1 MGKETEQKQEIVNQG
16 VHTYSQEEAY
26 VWPEEP
32 VLREQLEWFQDQ
44 KLALMVHWGVYNQ
57 LGMVAS
63 WALSDEDAEWSRKTM
78 DWTDDGEVFK
88 RQYRALNRAFDPVA
102 FQPEEWAKMAKK
114 CGFRYLI
121 LTTKHHDGFCLWDT
135 AYTEY
140 KTTAEDCPFH
150 THKYADIVRAMFDA
164 FRKEKLGIGVYYS
177 KADWH
182 CPDYWEKEKVFTG
195 KTTRNPTYNP
205 KENPEAWE
213 RFRAFTR
220 DQILELG
227 KQYGRL
233 DILWF
238 DAGWVVATNG
248 QDIRL
253 GEIVEEVRKTQ
264 PWVLAVDRTVGGA
277 YENYV
282 TPEMCV
288 PEKPLC
294 VPWESC
300 LTLGA
305 DFNYAY
311 GDHYK
316 SPRELINLLV
326 NIVAKGGNLALNISP
341 QPDGRIPVEAWE
353 SLREL
358 GVWMQMYGEAIYG
371 TRICAPYRS
380 GNLAFT
386 RKGDVVYV
394 IRLYPEEREAVE
406 EKLLIPYQ
414 GKIRGISMV
423 DTKKEAD
430 WKMTEEGIQVVIPQE
445 YREGETPIAIV
456 WKIEQ

>member
-1 MGKETEQKQEIVNQG
+1 M
-16 VHTYSQEEAY
+16 
-26 VWPEEP
+26 
-32 VLREQLEWFQDQ
+32 
-44 KLALMVHWGVYNQ
+44 
-57 LGMVAS
+57 
-63 WALSDEDAEWSRKTM
+63 
-78 DWTDDGEVFK
+78 
-88 RQYRALNRAFDPVA
+88 
-102 FQPEEWAKMAKK
+102 
-114 CGFRYLI
+114 C
-121 LTTKHHDGFCLWDT
+121 
-135 AYTEY
+135 
-140 KTTAEDCPFH
+140 
-150 THKYADIVRAMFDA
+150 
-164 FRKEKLGIGVYYS
+164 
-177 KADWH
+177 
-182 CPDYWEKEKVFTG
+182 
-195 KTTRNPTYNP
+195 
-205 KENPEAWE
+205 
-213 RFRAFTR
+213 
-220 DQILELG
+220 
-227 KQYGRL
+227 
-233 DILWF
+233 
-238 DAGWVVATNG
+238 AG
-248 QDIRL
+248 
-253 GEIVEEVRKTQ
+253 
-264 PWVLAVDRTVGGA
+264 
-277 YENYV
+277 
-282 TPEMCV
+282 
-288 PEKPLC
+288 KPLR

-316 SPRELINLLV
+316 SPRELVNLLV

-353 SLREL
+353 SLRGL

-423 DTKKEAD
+423 DTKKEAE

>member
-16 VHTYSQEEAY
+16 VHRYSQEEAY

-44 KLALMVHWGVYNQ
+44 KLALMVHWGMYNQ

-63 WALSDEDAEWSRKTM
+63 WALSDEDAEWSRKTV
-78 DWTDDGEVFK
+78 DWTDDGELFK
-88 RQYRALNRAFDPVA
+88 RQYRALNRAFNPVA

-140 KTTAEDCPFH
+140 KTTAEECPFH

-164 FRKEKLGIGVYYS
+164 FRKEGLGIGAYFS

-182 CPDYWEKEKVFTG
+182 CPDYWETEKALTR
-195 KTTRNPTYNP
+195 KTTRNPTYDP

-238 DAGWVVATNG
+238 DAGWVAAANG

-288 PEKPLC
+288 PEKPLR

-316 SPRELINLLV
+316 SQRELVNLLV
-326 NIVAKGGNLALNISP
+326 NIVAKGGNMALNVSP

-353 SLREL
+353 SLRGL
-358 GVWMQMYGEAIYG
+358 GAWMQTYGEAIYG
-371 TRICAPYRS
+371 TRICAPYQS

-386 RKGDVVYV
+386 QKGDTVYA
-394 IRLYPEEREAVE
+394 IRLYPEEGEAVE
-406 EKLLIPYQ
+406 EELLIPYQ
-414 GKIRGISMV
+414 EKIRGISMV
-423 DTKKEAD
+423 DTKKAVE
-430 WKMTEEGIQVVIPQE
+430 WQIIQQVTLKRLNSYE
-445 YREGETPIAIV
+445 R
-456 WKIEQ
+456 

>member
-63 WALSDEDAEWSRKTM
+63 WALSDEDAEWSRKTV

-102 FQPEEWAKMAKK
+102 FQPEEWAKMAKE

-164 FRKEKLGIGVYYS
+164 FRNEGLGIGAYFS

-182 CPDYWEKEKVFTG
+182 CPNYWEKEKALTG
-195 KTTRNPTYNP
+195 KTTRNPTYDP

-238 DAGWVVATNG
+238 DAGWVAAANG

-288 PEKPLC
+288 PEKPLR
-294 VPWESC
+294 VP
-300 LTLGA
+300 
-305 DFNYAY
+305 
-311 GDHYK
+311 
-316 SPRELINLLV
+316 
-326 NIVAKGGNLALNISP
+326 
-341 QPDGRIPVEAWE
+341 WE

-423 DTKKEAD
+423 DTKKAVE
-430 WKMTEEGIQVVIPQE
+430 WQITEEGIRVVIPKE
-445 YREGETPIAIV
+445 YREGDTPIAIV
-456 WKIEQ
+456 WKIER

>member
-63 WALSDEDAEWSRKTM
+63 WALSDEDAEWSRKTV

-102 FQPEEWAKMAKK
+102 FQPEEWAKMAKE

-238 DAGWVVATNG
+238 DAGWVAATNG

-264 PWVLAVDRTVGGA
+264 PWVLTVDRTVGGA

-288 PEKPLC
+288 PEKSLR

-316 SPRELINLLV
+316 SPRELVNLLV
-326 NIVAKGGNLALNISP
+326 NIVAKGGNMALNVSP

-353 SLREL
+353 SLRGL
-358 GVWMQMYGEAIYG
+358 GAWMQTYGEAIYG
-371 TRICAPYRS
+371 TRICAPYQS

-386 RKGDVVYV
+386 QKGDVVYV

-423 DTKKEAD
+423 DTKKED
-430 WKMTEEGIQVVIPQE
+430 EWKMTEEGIQVVIPQE